1 MIRILIV
8 DDHAL
13 VREGL
18 KAVLATQPDFEVV
31 GESGSAESLLDLVE
45 SAHPDVVLL
54 DVVLPGISGPEAC
67 RRLRAAHC
75 EVRVLI
81 LTTFMDDDLVDEC
94 IKAGANG
101 YLVKDVEQFALNDS
115 IRAVYRGEG
124 VLAPSVAGRLLVRM
138 QTDDPPPTQPRPA
151 LNDNQL
157 QILRLIGQ
165 GETNREIAAQVHL
178 SELTVKSYLQ
188 DIYRKLGVR
197 NRVEAALLA
206 TREGWI

>member
-18 KAVLATQPDFEVV
+18 KAVLATQSDFEVV
-31 GESGSAESLLDLVE
+31 GESGTADSLVE
-45 SAHPDVVLL
+45 LVGATRPDVVLL
-54 DVVLPGISGPEAC
+54 DALLPGVSGPEAC
-67 RRLRAAHC
+67 RRLRASQSD
-75 EVRVLI
+75 VRVLI
-81 LTTFMDDDLVDEC
+81 VTTFMDDDLVDEC

-101 YLVKDVEQFALNDS
+101 YVVKDVEQFALNDS
-115 IRAVYRGEG
+115 IRALHRGEG
-124 VLAPSVAGRLLVRM
+124 VLAPSVAGRLMERM
-138 QTDDPPPTQPRPA
+138 QTDDPSPATPP

-157 QILRLIGQ
+157 KILRLIGQ
-165 GETNREIAAQVHL
+165 GETNREIAEHVHL

-188 DIYRKLGVR
+188 DIYRVLGVR

>member
-18 KAVLATQPDFEVV
+18 KAVLATQSDFEVV
-31 GESGSAESLLDLVE
+31 GESGTADSLVE
-45 SAHPDVVLL
+45 LVEATRPDVVLL
-54 DVVLPGISGPEAC
+54 DALLPGVSGPEAC
-67 RRLRAAHC
+67 RRLRASQSD
-75 EVRVLI
+75 VRVLI
-81 LTTFMDDDLVDEC
+81 VTTFMDDDLVDEC

-101 YLVKDVEQFALNDS
+101 YVVKDVEQFALNDS
-115 IRAVYRGEG
+115 IRALHRGEG
-124 VLAPSVAGRLLVRM
+124 VLAPSVAGRLMERM
-138 QTDDPPPTQPRPA
+138 QTDDPSPPTPP

-157 QILRLIGQ
+157 RILRLIGQ
-165 GETNREIAAQVHL
+165 GETNREIAAHVHL

-188 DIYRKLGVR
+188 DIYRVLGVR

>member
-1 MIRILIV
+1 MIKILIV
-8 DDHAL
+8 DDHVL

-18 KAVLATQPDFEVV
+18 KAVLATQSDFEVV
-31 GESGSAESLLDLVE
+31 GESGTAESLVELVK
-45 SAHPDVVLL
+45 ATGPDVVLL
-54 DVVLPGISGPEAC
+54 DAQLPGRSGPEAC
-67 RRLRAAHC
+67 RGLRAAG
-75 EVRVLI
+75 VDVPVLI
-81 LTTFMDDDLVDEC
+81 VTAFMDDELVDEC

-101 YLVKDVEQFALNDS
+101 YVVKDIEQFALNDS
-115 IRAVYRGEG
+115 VRAVHRGER
-124 VLAPSVAGRLLVRM
+124 VLAPSVAARLMERM
-138 QTDDPPPTQPRPA
+138 QSDDRPPAPPP
-151 LNDNQL
+151 LNDNQM

-188 DIYRKLGVR
+188 DIYRRLGVR

>member
-1 MIRILIV
+1 MIKILIV

-18 KAVLATQPDFEVV
+18 KAVLATQSDFEVV
-31 GESGSAESLLDLVE
+31 GESATAESLVELVE
-45 SAHPDVVLL
+45 ATHPDVVLL
-54 DVVLPGISGPEAC
+54 DALLPGVSGPEAC
-67 RRLRAAHC
+67 RRLRATQSD
-75 EVRVLI
+75 VRVLI
-81 LTTFMDDDLVDEC
+81 VTTFMDDELVDEC

-101 YLVKDVEQFALNDS
+101 YVVKDVEQFALIDS
-115 IRAVYRGEG
+115 IRALCRGEG
-124 VLAPSVAGRLLVRM
+124 VLAPSVAGRLMERM
-138 QTDDPPPTQPRPA
+138 QGDDRSPAPPP

>member
-18 KAVLATQPDFEVV
+18 KAVLATQSDFEVV
-31 GESGSAESLLDLVE
+31 GESGTADSLVE
-45 SAHPDVVLL
+45 LVEATRPDVVLL
-54 DVVLPGISGPEAC
+54 DALLPGVSGPEAC
-67 RRLRAAHC
+67 RRLRASQSD
-75 EVRVLI
+75 VRVLI
-81 LTTFMDDDLVDEC
+81 VTTFMDDELVDEC

-101 YLVKDVEQFALNDS
+101 YVVKDVEQFALNDS
-115 IRAVYRGEG
+115 IRALHRGEG
-124 VLAPSVAGRLLVRM
+124 VLAPSVAGRLMERM
-138 QTDDPPPTQPRPA
+138 QTDTPSPATPP

-157 QILRLIGQ
+157 KILRLIGQ
-165 GETNREIAAQVHL
+165 GETNREIAEHVHL

-188 DIYRKLGVR
+188 DIYRVLGVR